1 MIGKVRLWPSMTG
14 IISAPTHTSQLQ
26 TKTFGKSKF
35 KQFSCSIGLRDYKNF
50 RDSSFSHCLLVLNIC
65 ETLFSAYVLA
75 SECQI
80 EYFSTPPSIVAAL
93 QELCHTEI
101 IDPQLIWFESSRLL
115 KHNIL
120 MIAVRVMSDN
130 RNIIF
135 AASIH
140 SDETPPSESLFKF
153 VYLFGDIWFWYGRGE
168 HERRAESC
176 SWICERIKEENF
188 SRNAAR
194 DLWMCWLESGFP
206 ACHK

>member
-1 MIGKVRLWPSMTG
+1 MLNLAAGLQKLPRFELFTLFTRVKHLW
-14 IISAPTHTSQLQ
+14 
-26 TKTFGKSKF
+26 
-35 KQFSCSIGLRDYKNF
+35 N
-50 RDSSFSHCLLVLNIC
+50 LVLCIRVGFGMPNRMI
-65 ETLFSAYVLA
+65 FNSPGSGRV
-75 SECQI
+75 
-80 EYFSTPPSIVAAL
+80 
-93 QELCHTEI
+93 CHTEI

-120 MIAVRVMSDN
+120 MIGGRVMSDN

-153 VYLFGDIWFWYGRGE
+153 FYLFGDIWFWYGRGE
-168 HERRAESC
+168 HERRAESR
-176 SWICERIKEENF
+176 SWICERIEEENF
-188 SRNAAR
+188 RRNAAR